1 MRNSTI
7 FLILIPF
14 GLILMGYLHEQV
26 HVQIYE
32 SYDIESKVEYFKGF
46 PNFQTV
52 VTDAKGECLEEC
64 ELAHNIN
71 EAIGYPLLIIY
82 FMLTFGF
89 YFLIREA
96 EERNI
101 YK

>member
-1 MRNSTI
+1 MRPSTLFI
-7 FLILIPF
+7 IIAIIGFVLLGVF
-14 GLILMGYLHEQV
+14 HEQV

-32 SYDIESKVEYFKGF
+32 SYGIDSKVEYFKYF
-46 PNFQTV
+46 PDFRTV
-52 VTDAKGECLEEC
+52 ADYRPEECPENC

-71 EAIGYPLLIIY
+71 EAVSYPLGIIY
-82 FMLTFGF
+82 ILISFGF
-89 YFLIREA
+89 YFLIRGE